1 MANKQD
7 RGNGVSAGTSVGETL
22 DKSRRLDFDHVDLVL
37 RARSIEPV
45 WQAHCEKMK
54 EYGFDRL
61 IYGLN
66 RFRTHGEFGDL
77 SDWIVLTNHDP
88 DYIELFFGKALY
100 FHAPM
105 AVWAAR
111 NTGVCSWQWAQDRR
125 AAGETSA
132 EENRVLDLNEK
143 MGVVAGYS
151 ISFEAVFERST
162 AGIGLCARK
171 GLSQADVDEV
181 WQEKGGEI
189 ILLNNLMNLKI
200 STLPYTRLHKPLT
213 RRQREVLQWVADG
226 KTVQDIATIMGL
238 NPATVE
244 KHLRLVRERLNAET
258 TAQAVMKASMQNQFF
273 VIEGLHSDN
282 LHSEALAK
290 AEKMTFG

>member
-1 MANKQD
+1 MAKNQE
-7 RGNGVSAGTSVGETL
+7 RGTGVSSGACTGKTTALNS
-22 DKSRRLDFDHVDLVL
+22 RLDFDHVDLVL
-37 RARSIEPV
+37 KARSIEPV
-45 WQAHCEKMK
+45 WQAHCEKMR

-66 RFRTHGEFGDL
+66 RFRTNGEFGDL
-77 SDWIVLTNHDP
+77 GDWIILTNHDP
-88 DYIELFFGKALY
+88 EYVETFFGKALY

-111 NTGVCSWQWAQDRR
+111 NTGVCSWQWARDRR
-125 AAGETSA
+125 AAGLTSP

-143 MGVVAGYS
+143 MGVIAGYS

-171 GLSQADVDEV
+171 GLSQADVDAIWREN
-181 WQEKGGEI
+181 GDEI

-282 LHSEALAK
+282 PHSEALAK